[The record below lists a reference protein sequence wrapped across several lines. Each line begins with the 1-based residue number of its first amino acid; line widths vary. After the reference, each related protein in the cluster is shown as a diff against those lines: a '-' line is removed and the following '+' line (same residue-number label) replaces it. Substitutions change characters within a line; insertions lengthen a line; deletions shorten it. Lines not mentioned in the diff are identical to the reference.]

1 MCLENR
7 LAERYL
13 KILTQQEYQPLI
25 QAIADDFDKGH
36 GNGLSDILLGFVP
49 EQYENAEHK
58 ILIVGRETAGWRV
71 NKDTNFA
78 ITQYDAQ
85 IIEKSMG
92 KSKKWV
98 FDNLE
103 GSHSK
108 DVQGRSFFN
117 FVRSV
122 GKKCGK
128 HGILWANTFAVDYQ
142 KSLPT
147 KKKNPE
153 NVKKL
158 LPIIKQVSQALLQAQ
173 MDILQPDYILFVG
186 GKSSLSARNAYF
198 PTLKGDGKPLRPDL
212 PIKYLEKF
220 MFDGQE
226 KPICYRTG
234 YHPSYFRRDA
244 QRAFK
249 VLVEILPS
257 QSKANFALD

>member
-13 KILTQQEYQPLI
+13 NILTQQEYQPLI

-85 IIEKSMG
+85 IIEKSMD
-92 KSKKWV
+92 KSKQWV

-108 DVQGRSFFN
+108 DVKGRSFFN

-122 GKKCGK
+122 GKKCGND
-128 HGILWANTFAVDYQ
+128 GILWANTFAVDYK
-142 KSLPT
+142 KSTPNT
-147 KKKNPE
+147 KKLPKNY
-153 NVKKL
+153 KKL
-158 LPIIKQVSQALLQAQ
+158 FKIIKKLSKELLQAQ
-173 MDILQPDYILFVG
+173 IDILQPDYILFVG
-186 GKSSLSARNAYF
+186 GQASLSARSAYF
-198 PTLKGDGKPLRPDL
+198 PTLTGDGKRLKDDL
-212 PIKYLEKF
+212 PINYLEKF
-220 MFDGQE
+220 MFDRQD

-234 YHPSYFRRDA
+234 YHPAYYERNA
-244 QRAFK
+244 QRALK
-249 VLVEILPS
+249 VLVEQLPS
-257 QSKANFALD
+257 LPA